1 MTSCRRK
8 ATHFEG
14 ERGGGPRAHEW
25 GEPARAETNDGRPG
39 GGASGRGV
47 RSRGGDSP
55 RRGACAA
62 RAGGASGCLWT
73 RAEDARPLNCFC
85 SGRGGA
91 VHSVQP
97 RTPERGTAYVREGER
112 PRAVAGAKFRAIRV
126 GRGFGLGTS
135 RHLTGTPEGR
145 RPLCERTVQID
156 LEGGVAPL
164 GGSPRRLEA
173 GWHAGGCDRVGP
185 ALTPAAG
192 EGRGIVSRGPGAWR
206 DRPGAEPGTRGRG
219 LAVRLGRW
227 RTAGRGRLRPERPRG
242 GARPRPPRRW
252 ERSGRLCR

>member
-1 MTSCRRK
+1 MTSCCCRRK

-14 ERGGGPRAHEW
+14 ERGGGPRAHER

-91 VHSVQP
+91 VYSVQP

-112 PRAVAGAKFRAIRV
+112 PPCCGRSQVPGNPSRAWLRP
-126 GRGFGLGTS
+126 
-135 RHLTGTPEGR
+135 RHVPAPDGNAR
-145 RPLCERTVQID
+145 RET
-156 LEGGVAPL
+156 
-164 GGSPRRLEA
+164 
-173 GWHAGGCDRVGP
+173 P
-185 ALTPAAG
+185 ALREDSAN
-192 EGRGIVSRGPGAWR
+192 
-206 DRPGAEPGTRGRG
+206 RPRRGRG
-219 LAVRLGRW
+219 SARRLSSEAGGGMARRRVRPYWPSPDSGGGRG
-227 RTAGRGRLRPERPRG
+227 AGRRLPRPRG
-242 GARPRPPRRW
+242 LAGSPGGGARHQGAGPGRPARQVANRRTREAPPR
-252 ERSGRLCR
+252 EAQGRR